1 MKFQITNHARKEMN
15 RRAIPADA
23 VEAVLQKPGQ
33 IVEEYGNKRAYQ
45 SIMALGTEKR
55 YLVRVIVD
63 DTVMPGRVVTVYKT
77 SKIKKYWRHP

>member
-33 IVEEYGNKRAYQ
+33 IVEGYGNKRAYQ
-45 SIMALGTEKR
+45 SIMDLGTGKR

-63 DTVMPGRVVTVYKT
+63 DTVMPGQVVTIYKT

>member
-1 MKFQITNHARKEMN
+1 MN

-33 IVEEYGNKRAYQ
+33 IVEGYGNKRAYQ
-45 SIMALGTEKR
+45 SIMDLGTGKR

-63 DTVMPGRVVTVYKT
+63 DTVMPGQVVTIYKT